1 VGDTPDIL
9 IGGTPREDYHNVV
22 AAELQR
28 PRPEWKRRPGRP
40 VTSWLCTVESDLKP
54 LNLRLNSAWRKASD
68 TAHWREVV
76 SRFVSEQLDVEHQLN
91 QHHVKMIVNTSH
103 GPRWF

>member
-1 VGDTPDIL
+1 MGDTPDIL

-22 AAELQR
+22 AAELLR

-40 VTSWLCTVESDLKP
+40 VTSWLRTVESDLKP

-76 SRFVSEQLDVEHQLN
+76 SRFCF
-91 QHHVKMIVNTSH
+91 
-103 GPRWF
+103 RAA